1 MLAEILPTER
11 IKIRKMK
18 EVFKNMRPFLL
29 ILLIIP
35 IFYIFS
41 IFRIN
46 KLIKNQK
53 FTIGEISSEWHTK
66 TTNKTFG
73 IDYSYVVKNKKYV
86 GQTKEN
92 LKISEKYL
100 VVFDSLNPNNATL
113 ISEYGL

>member
-1 MLAEILPTER
+1 M
-11 IKIRKMK
+11 
-18 EVFKNMRPFLL
+18 
-29 ILLIIP
+29 
-35 IFYIFS
+35 
-41 IFRIN
+41 
-46 KLIKNQK
+46 IKNQK

-113 ISEYGL
+113 ISEYGLNNYKSNFDGWTFKNVPFKIDSIFVMTKLKTLK